1 MRLYFVKKQIIL
13 RMLYPKNF
21 ENKISFDQIRGL
33 LKERCVSQQGSELI
47 DAMAFSSDFDVI
59 VLSLTQIEEMMTLLT
74 ETGEGLPL
82 GSLADLR
89 PAFARTQADGTFL
102 DVKDVVDL
110 RLNVSTLR
118 AVTAY
123 LRARDEERFPAL
135 IKMTESVELFPDIE
149 REIERIIN
157 KYGEVKDTASPQ
169 LAEIRRSILS
179 AQSSISKTLN
189 AILKQ
194 AQASGIVEKD
204 ASPTIRDGRLVI
216 PVSAMNKRK
225 IQGIIHDESATG
237 KTAFVEPT
245 AVVEVNNRLRELE
258 NEERRE
264 IIRILVEFT
273 NLVRPYYEAIA
284 QSVYFLAEVDALR
297 AKAQFSISIRAIKP
311 YLVSECEVDWHEA
324 RHPLLEMSLVRQGR
338 KIEPLTIK
346 LTKKQRIL
354 LISGP
359 NAGGKSVCLKTVG
372 LLQYML
378 QCGLPIPLHE
388 RSRAGLFK
396 SIFIDIGDEQSIEND
411 LSTYSSH
418 LLNMKNCIKFSNGK
432 SLLLIDEFG
441 TGTEPQLGG
450 AIAEAVL
457 DRFNKNKVFGVIT
470 THYTNLK
477 HFAAQT
483 EGIVNGAML
492 YDRNQMRPLFMLSI
506 GTAGSSFAIEIARKI
521 GLPEDVIAAASEMV
535 GSEQVD
541 FDKHLQ
547 DVARDKRYWENK
559 RQQVKDKEKRLQQLT
574 ERYEQLIEGMRVKE
588 KETLRQAKQEA
599 AEILSQA
606 NKEIEKT
613 IRIIKETQADKEAT
627 RKSREEVG
635 KLREKME
642 RGAQQSTPKKQQK
655 PLEVGE
661 HVQIAGQN
669 VIGKL
674 LEIQGKTAIVAFGQI
689 KSTVALNRLER
700 VSAGQAKQAEQRMAA
715 QRSSNATED
724 IRNRQLTFKQ
734 DIDVRG
740 MRVDEALQAVV
751 YFIDDAAMVSAT
763 QVRILHGTGTGAL
776 RQAIRD
782 YLHQASMVKSYRDEH
797 VQFGGAGITV
807 VEMK

>member
-1 MRLYFVKKQIIL
+1 
-13 RMLYPKNF
+13 MLYPKNF
-21 ENKISFDQIRGL
+21 ENKISFDQIRVL
-33 LKERCVSQQGSELI
+33 IKERCVSQQGSELI

-59 VLSLTQIEEMMTLLT
+59 VLSLTQIEEMMILLS

-118 AVTAY
+118 AVTTY
-123 LRARDEERFPAL
+123 LRARDAERFPAL

-189 AILKQ
+189 AILRQ
-194 AQASGIVEKD
+194 AQASGIVDKE
-204 ASPTIRDGRLVI
+204 AAPTIREGRLVI

-264 IIRILVEFT
+264 IIRILVVFT

-297 AKAQFSISIRAIKP
+297 AKSQFSISIRAIKP

-324 RHPLLEMSLVRQGR
+324 RHPLLEMSLIRQGR

-346 LTKKQRIL
+346 LTRKQRIL

-457 DRFNKNKVFGVIT
+457 DRFNKNKVYGVIT

-547 DVARDKRYWENK
+547 DVARDKRYWEHK

-642 RGAQQSTPKKQQK
+642 RGAQQSAPKKQQK
-655 PLEVGE
+655 PLQSGE
-661 HVQIAGQN
+661 HVQIVGQN

-700 VSAGQAKQAEQRMAA
+700 VSAGQAKQAEQRMQAN
-715 QRSSNATED
+715 RESNATAD

-734 DIDVRG
+734 EIDVRG

-751 YFIDDAAMVSAT
+751 YFIDDAAMVSAS

>member
-1 MRLYFVKKQIIL
+1 
-13 RMLYPKNF
+13 MLYPQNF
-21 ENKISFDQIRGL
+21 ENKLSFDQIRVL
-33 LKERCVSQQGSELI
+33 IKERCVSQQGSELI

-59 VLSLTQIEEMMTLLT
+59 VLSLTQIEEMMTLLS

-118 AVTAY
+118 AVTTY
-123 LRARDEERFPAL
+123 LRARDAERFPAL

-189 AILKQ
+189 AILRQ
-194 AQASGIVEKD
+194 AQASGIVDKE
-204 ASPTIRDGRLVI
+204 AAPTIREGRLVI

-297 AKAQFSISIRAIKP
+297 AKSQFSISIRAIKP

-324 RHPLLEMSLVRQGR
+324 RHPLLEMSLIRQGR

-346 LTKKQRIL
+346 LTRKQRIL

-457 DRFNKNKVFGVIT
+457 DRFNKNKVYGVIT

-547 DVARDKRYWENK
+547 DVARDKRYWEHK

-642 RGAQQSTPKKQQK
+642 RGAQQSAPKKQQK
-655 PLEVGE
+655 PLQPGE
-661 HVQIAGQN
+661 HVQIVGQN

-700 VSAGQAKQAEQRMAA
+700 VSAGQAKQAEQRMQAN
-715 QRSSNATED
+715 RESNATAD

-734 DIDVRG
+734 EIDVRG

-751 YFIDDAAMVSAT
+751 YFIDDAAMVSAS

-776 RQAIRD
+776 RQVIRD

>member
-1 MRLYFVKKQIIL
+1 
-13 RMLYPKNF
+13 MLYPKNF

-33 LKERCVSQQGSELI
+33 IKERCVSQQGSELI

-135 IKMTESVELFPDIE
+135 IKMTETVELFPDIE

-535 GSEQVD
+535 GTEQVD

-642 RGAQQSTPKKQQK
+642 KGAQQSAPKKQQK
-655 PLEVGE
+655 PLQVGE

-700 VSAGQAKQAEQRMAA
+700 VSAGQAKQAEQRIAA
-715 QRSSNATED
+715 QRGSNATED

-734 DIDVRG
+734 EIDVRG

-751 YFIDDAAMVSAT
+751 YFIDDAAMVSAP

>member
-1 MRLYFVKKQIIL
+1 
-13 RMLYPKNF
+13 MLYPKNF

-33 LKERCVSQQGSELI
+33 IKERCVSQQGAELI

-59 VLSLTQIEEMMTLLT
+59 VLSLTQIEEMMILLT

-102 DVKDVVDL
+102 DVKDVFDL

-118 AVTAY
+118 AVTSY

-149 REIERIIN
+149 REIDRIIN

-189 AILKQ
+189 AILRQ
-194 AQASGIVEKD
+194 AQASGIVDKE
-204 ASPTIRDGRLVI
+204 AAPTIREGRLVI
-216 PVSAMNKRK
+216 PVAAMNKRK

-237 KTAFVEPT
+237 KTAFVEPA

-297 AKAQFSISIRAIKP
+297 AKSQFSISIRAIKP
-311 YLVSECEVDWHEA
+311 YLVSDCEVDWHEA
-324 RHPLLEMSLVRQGR
+324 RHPLLEMSLIRQGR
-338 KIEPLTIK
+338 KIEPLNIK
-346 LTKKQRIL
+346 LTRKQRIL

-574 ERYEQLIEGMRVKE
+574 ERYEQLIEDMRVKE

-642 RGAQQSTPKKQQK
+642 RGAQQAAPKKQQK

-661 HVQIAGQN
+661 HVQIVGQN

-674 LEIQGKTAIVAFGQI
+674 LEIQGKAAIVAFGQI

>member
-1 MRLYFVKKQIIL
+1 
-13 RMLYPKNF
+13 MLYPKNF
-21 ENKISFDQIRGL
+21 ENKISFDQIRVL
-33 LKERCVSQQGSELI
+33 IKERCVSQQGSELI

-59 VLSLTQIEEMMTLLT
+59 VLSLTQIEEMMTLLS

-118 AVTAY
+118 AVTTY
-123 LRARDEERFPAL
+123 LRARDAERFPAL

-189 AILKQ
+189 AILRQ
-194 AQASGIVEKD
+194 AQASGIVDKE
-204 ASPTIRDGRLVI
+204 AAPTIREGRLVI

-297 AKAQFSISIRAIKP
+297 AKSQFSISIRAIKP

-324 RHPLLEMSLVRQGR
+324 RHPLLEMSLIRQGR

-346 LTKKQRIL
+346 LTRKQRIL

-457 DRFNKNKVFGVIT
+457 DRFNKNKVYGVIT

-547 DVARDKRYWENK
+547 DVARDKRYWEHK

-642 RGAQQSTPKKQQK
+642 RGAQQSAPKKQQK
-655 PLEVGE
+655 PLQPGE
-661 HVQIAGQN
+661 HVQIVGQN

-700 VSAGQAKQAEQRMAA
+700 VSAGQAKQAEQRM
-715 QRSSNATED
+715 QVNRESNATAD

-734 DIDVRG
+734 EIDVRG

-751 YFIDDAAMVSAT
+751 YFIDDAAMVSAS

>member
-1 MRLYFVKKQIIL
+1 
-13 RMLYPKNF
+13 MLYPKNF

-33 LKERCVSQQGSELI
+33 IKERCVSQQGSELI
-47 DAMAFSSDFDVI
+47 DAMSFSSDFDVI

-118 AVTAY
+118 AVTSY
-123 LRARDEERFPAL
+123 LRVRDEERFPAL

-149 REIERIIN
+149 REIDRIIN

-169 LAEIRRSILS
+169 LAEIRRAILS

-273 NLVRPYYEAIA
+273 DSVRPYYDAIA

-297 AKAQFSISIRAIKP
+297 AKAQFSILIRAIKP

-338 KIEPLTIK
+338 KIEPLNIK
-346 LTKKQRIL
+346 LTRKQRIL

-588 KETLRQAKQEA
+588 KETLRHAKQEA

-642 RGAQQSTPKKQQK
+642 RGAQQSAPKKQQK
-655 PLEVGE
+655 PLIVGE

-751 YFIDDAAMVSAT
+751 YFIDDAAMVSAS

>member
-1 MRLYFVKKQIIL
+1 
-13 RMLYPKNF
+13 MLYPKNF

-33 LKERCVSQQGSELI
+33 IKERCVSQQGSELI
-47 DAMAFSSDFDVI
+47 DAMSFSSDFDVI
-59 VLSLTQIEEMMTLLT
+59 VLSLTQIEEMMTLLS

-102 DVKDVVDL
+102 EVKDVVDL

-118 AVTAY
+118 AVATY
-123 LRARDEERFPAL
+123 LRARDAERFPAL
-135 IKMTESVELFPDIE
+135 INMTESVELFPDIE
-149 REIERIIN
+149 REIDRIIN

-169 LAEIRRSILS
+169 LAEIRRAILS

-273 NLVRPYYEAIA
+273 DSVRPYYDAIA

-338 KIEPLTIK
+338 KIEPLNIK
-346 LTKKQRIL
+346 LTRKQRIL

-642 RGAQQSTPKKQQK
+642 KGAQQTTPKKQQK
-655 PLEVGE
+655 PLVVGE

-669 VIGKL
+669 VMGKL
-674 LEIQGKTAIVAFGQI
+674 LEIQGKAAIVAFGQI

-700 VSAGQAKQAEQRMAA
+700 VSAGQAKQAEQRMAS

-734 DIDVRG
+734 EIDVRG

-751 YFIDDAAMVSAT
+751 YFIDDAAMVSAS

>member
-1 MRLYFVKKQIIL
+1 
-13 RMLYPKNF
+13 MLYPKNF

-33 LKERCVSQQGSELI
+33 IKERCVSQQGAELI
-47 DAMAFSSDFDVI
+47 DAMAFSYDFDAI

-118 AVTAY
+118 AVTTY
-123 LRARDEERFPAL
+123 LRARDAERFPAL
-135 IKMTESVELFPDIE
+135 IKMTESVELFPNIE
-149 REIERIIN
+149 HEIERIIN

-189 AILKQ
+189 AILRQ
-194 AQASGIVEKD
+194 VQASGIVDKE
-204 ASPTIRDGRLVI
+204 AAPTIREGRLVI

-297 AKAQFSISIRAIKP
+297 AKSQFSISIRAIKP
-311 YLVSECEVDWHEA
+311 YLVSDCEVDWHEA
-324 RHPLLEMSLVRQGR
+324 RHPLLEMSLIRQGR
-338 KIEPLTIK
+338 KIEPLNIK
-346 LTKKQRIL
+346 LTRKQRIL

-441 TGTEPQLGG
+441 TGTEPQIGG

-521 GLPEDVIAAASEMV
+521 GLPEDVIVAASEMV
-535 GSEQVD
+535 GTEQVD

-642 RGAQQSTPKKQQK
+642 RGAQQSAPKKQQK
-655 PLEVGE
+655 PLVVGE

-674 LEIQGKTAIVAFGQI
+674 LEIQGKAAIVAFGQI

-734 DIDVRG
+734 EIDVRG

>member
-1 MRLYFVKKQIIL
+1 
-13 RMLYPKNF
+13 MLYPKNF

-33 LKERCVSQQGSELI
+33 IKERCVSQQGAELI
-47 DAMAFSSDFDVI
+47 DAMAFSYDFDAI
-59 VLSLTQIEEMMTLLT
+59 VLSLTQIEEMMALLT

-118 AVTAY
+118 AVTTY
-123 LRARDEERFPAL
+123 LRARDAERFPAL
-135 IKMTESVELFPDIE
+135 IKMSESVELFPNIE
-149 REIERIIN
+149 HEIERIIN
-157 KYGEVKDTASPQ
+157 KYGEVKDTASSQ

-189 AILKQ
+189 AILRQ

-264 IIRILVEFT
+264 IIRILIEFT
-273 NLVRPYYEAIA
+273 DSVRPYYDAIA

-311 YLVSECEVDWHEA
+311 YLVSDCEVDWHEA

-338 KIEPLTIK
+338 KIEPLNIK
-346 LTKKQRIL
+346 LTRKQRIL

-441 TGTEPQLGG
+441 TGTEPQIGG

-483 EGIVNGAML
+483 EGVVNGAML

-535 GSEQVD
+535 GTEQVD

-613 IRIIKETQADKEAT
+613 IRVIKEKQADKEAT

-642 RGAQQSTPKKQQK
+642 RGAQQAAPKKQQK

-674 LEIQGKTAIVAFGQI
+674 LEIQGKAAIVVFGQI

-700 VSAGQAKQAEQRMAA
+700 VSAGHAKQAEQRMAA

-734 DIDVRG
+734 EIDVRG

>member
-1 MRLYFVKKQIIL
+1 
-13 RMLYPKNF
+13 MLYPKNF

-33 LKERCVSQQGSELI
+33 IKERCVSQQGAELI
-47 DAMAFSSDFDVI
+47 DAMAFSYDFDAI
-59 VLSLTQIEEMMTLLT
+59 VLSLMQIEEMMTLLT

-110 RLNVSTLR
+110 RLNVLTLR
-118 AVTAY
+118 AVTTY
-123 LRARDEERFPAL
+123 LRARDAERFPAL
-135 IKMTESVELFPDIE
+135 IKMTESVELFPNIE
-149 REIERIIN
+149 HEIERIIN

-189 AILKQ
+189 AILRQ
-194 AQASGIVEKD
+194 AQASGIVDKE
-204 ASPTIRDGRLVI
+204 AAPTIREGRLVI

-273 NLVRPYYEAIA
+273 DSVRPYYDAIA

-297 AKAQFSISIRAIKP
+297 AKSQFSISIRAIKP
-311 YLVSECEVDWHEA
+311 YLVSDCEVDWHEA

-338 KIEPLTIK
+338 KIEPLNIK
-346 LTKKQRIL
+346 LTRKQRIL

-441 TGTEPQLGG
+441 TGTEPQIGG

-521 GLPEDVIAAASEMV
+521 GLPEDVIVAASEMV
-535 GSEQVD
+535 GTEQVD

-599 AEILSQA
+599 AEILLQA

-642 RGAQQSTPKKQQK
+642 RGAQQVSPKKQQK

-674 LEIQGKTAIVAFGQI
+674 LEIQGKAAIVAFGQI

-734 DIDVRG
+734 EIDVRG

>member
-59 VLSLTQIEEMMTLLT
+59 VLSLTQIEEMMILLT

-297 AKAQFSISIRAIKP
+297 AKAQFSISISAIKP

-535 GSEQVD
+535 GAELVD

-642 RGAQQSTPKKQQK
+642 KGAQQSAPKKQQK
-655 PLEVGE
+655 PLQVGE
-661 HVQIAGQN
+661 HVQITGQN

-674 LEIQGKTAIVAFGQI
+674 LEMQGKTAIVAFGQI

-700 VSAGQAKQAEQRMAA
+700 VSAGQAKQAEQRIAA
-715 QRSSNATED
+715 QRGSNATED

-734 DIDVRG
+734 EIDVRG

-807 VEMK
+807 VDMK

>member
-1 MRLYFVKKQIIL
+1 
-13 RMLYPKNF
+13 MLYPKNF

-33 LKERCVSQQGSELI
+33 IKERCVSQQGAELI
-47 DAMAFSSDFDVI
+47 DAMAFSSDFDAI

-118 AVTAY
+118 AVTTY

-135 IKMTESVELFPDIE
+135 IKMSESVELFPNIE
-149 REIERIIN
+149 HEIERIIN

-264 IIRILVEFT
+264 IICILIEFT
-273 NLVRPYYEAIA
+273 DSVRPYYDAIA

-311 YLVSECEVDWHEA
+311 YLVSDCEVDWHEA

-338 KIEPLTIK
+338 KIEPLNIK
-346 LTKKQRIL
+346 LTRKQRIL

-372 LLQYML
+372 LLQYMF

-388 RSRAGLFK
+388 RSRVGLFK

-441 TGTEPQLGG
+441 TGTEPQIGG

-521 GLPEDVIAAASEMV
+521 GLPEDVIVAASEMV
-535 GSEQVD
+535 GTEQVD

-613 IRIIKETQADKEAT
+613 IRVIKETQADKEAT

-642 RGAQQSTPKKQQK
+642 RGAQQAAPKKQQK

-674 LEIQGKTAIVAFGQI
+674 LEIQGKAAIVAFGQI

-700 VSAGQAKQAEQRMAA
+700 VSVGQAKQAEQRMAA

-734 DIDVRG
+734 EIDVRG

>member
-1 MRLYFVKKQIIL
+1 
-13 RMLYPKNF
+13 MLYPKNF

-33 LKERCVSQQGSELI
+33 IKERCVSQQGAELI
-47 DAMAFSSDFDVI
+47 DAMVFSSDFDAI

-118 AVTAY
+118 AVTTY
-123 LRARDEERFPAL
+123 LRARDAERFPAL
-135 IKMTESVELFPDIE
+135 IKMTESVELFPNIE
-149 REIERIIN
+149 HEIERIIN

-189 AILKQ
+189 AILRQ
-194 AQASGIVEKD
+194 AQASGIVDKE
-204 ASPTIRDGRLVI
+204 AAPTIREGRLVI

-273 NLVRPYYEAIA
+273 DSVRPYYDAIA

-311 YLVSECEVDWHEA
+311 YLVSDCEVDWYEA

-441 TGTEPQLGG
+441 TGTEPQIGG

-521 GLPEDVIAAASEMV
+521 GLPEDVIVAASEMV
-535 GSEQVD
+535 GTEQVD

-574 ERYEQLIEGMRVKE
+574 ERYEQLIDGMRVKE

-606 NKEIEKT
+606 NREIEKT

-642 RGAQQSTPKKQQK
+642 RGAQQSAPKKQQK
-655 PLEVGE
+655 PLVVGE
-661 HVQIAGQN
+661 HVQIVGQN

-689 KSTVALNRLER
+689 KSTVAFNRLER
-700 VSAGQAKQAEQRMAA
+700 VSAGQAKQAEQRMVA
-715 QRSSNATED
+715 QRTSNATED

-734 DIDVRG
+734 EIDVRG

>member
-1 MRLYFVKKQIIL
+1 
-13 RMLYPKNF
+13 MLYPKNF

-33 LKERCVSQQGSELI
+33 IKERCVSQQGSELI
-47 DAMAFSSDFDVI
+47 DAMVFSSDFDVI

-135 IKMTESVELFPDIE
+135 IKMTETVELFPDIE
-149 REIERIIN
+149 REIDRIVN

-273 NLVRPYYEAIA
+273 NSVRPYYEAIA

-457 DRFNKNKVFGVIT
+457 DRFNKNRVFGVIT

-535 GSEQVD
+535 GAEQVD

-642 RGAQQSTPKKQQK
+642 RGAQQTAPKKQQK
-655 PLEVGE
+655 PLEAGE
-661 HVQIAGQN
+661 HVQIVGQN

-674 LEIQGKTAIVAFGQI
+674 LEIQGKAAIVAFGQI

-700 VSAGQAKQAEQRMAA
+700 VSAGQAKQAEQRIAA

-734 DIDVRG
+734 EIDVRG

-751 YFIDDAAMVSAT
+751 YFIDDAAMVSAP

>member
-1 MRLYFVKKQIIL
+1 
-13 RMLYPKNF
+13 MLYPKNF

-33 LKERCVSQQGSELI
+33 IKERCVSQQGAELI
-47 DAMAFSSDFDVI
+47 DAMAFSYDFDAI
-59 VLSLTQIEEMMTLLT
+59 VLSLMQIEEMMTLLT

-118 AVTAY
+118 AVTTY
-123 LRARDEERFPAL
+123 LRARDAERFPAL
-135 IKMTESVELFPDIE
+135 IKMTESVELFPNIE
-149 REIERIIN
+149 HEIERIIN

-189 AILKQ
+189 AILRQ
-194 AQASGIVEKD
+194 AQASGIVDKE
-204 ASPTIRDGRLVI
+204 AAPTIREGRLVI

-273 NLVRPYYEAIA
+273 DSVRPYYDAIA

-311 YLVSECEVDWHEA
+311 YLVSDCEVDWHEA

-338 KIEPLTIK
+338 KIEPLNIK
-346 LTKKQRIL
+346 LTRKQRIL

-441 TGTEPQLGG
+441 TGTEPQIGG

-642 RGAQQSTPKKQQK
+642 RGAQQSAPKNQHK
-655 PLEVGE
+655 PLVVGE
-661 HVQIAGQN
+661 HVQIVGQN

-674 LEIQGKTAIVAFGQI
+674 LEIQGKAAIVAFGQI

-734 DIDVRG
+734 EIDVRG

>member
-1 MRLYFVKKQIIL
+1 
-13 RMLYPKNF
+13 MLYPKNF

-33 LKERCVSQQGSELI
+33 IKERCVSQQGAELI

-118 AVTAY
+118 AITSY

-149 REIERIIN
+149 REIDRIIN

-189 AILKQ
+189 AILRQ
-194 AQASGIVEKD
+194 AQASGIVDKE
-204 ASPTIRDGRLVI
+204 AAPTIREGRLVI
-216 PVSAMNKRK
+216 PVAAMNKRK

-297 AKAQFSISIRAIKP
+297 AKSQFSISIRAIKP
-311 YLVSECEVDWHEA
+311 YLVSDCEVDWHEA
-324 RHPLLEMSLVRQGR
+324 RHPLLEMSLIRQGR
-338 KIEPLTIK
+338 KIEPLNIK
-346 LTKKQRIL
+346 LTRKQRIL

-642 RGAQQSTPKKQQK
+642 RGAQQVAPKKQQK

-674 LEIQGKTAIVAFGQI
+674 LEIQGKAAIVAFGQI

>member
-1 MRLYFVKKQIIL
+1 
-13 RMLYPKNF
+13 MLYPKNF

-33 LKERCVSQQGSELI
+33 IKERCVSQQGAELI
-47 DAMAFSSDFDVI
+47 DLMAFSSDFDVI
-59 VLSLTQIEEMMTLLT
+59 VLSLTQIEEMMTLLN

-118 AVTAY
+118 AVTSY
-123 LRARDEERFPAL
+123 LRARDGERFPAL
-135 IKMTESVELFPDIE
+135 IKMTESVELFPNIE
-149 REIERIIN
+149 REIDRIIN

-189 AILKQ
+189 AILRQ
-194 AQASGIVEKD
+194 AQASGIVDKE
-204 ASPTIRDGRLVI
+204 AAPTIREGRLVI

-225 IQGIIHDESATG
+225 IQGIIHDESATC
-237 KTAFVEPT
+237 KTAFIEPT

-273 NLVRPYYEAIA
+273 KAVRPYYDAIA

-311 YLVSECEVDWHEA
+311 YLVSDCEVDWHEA

-346 LTKKQRIL
+346 LTRKQRIL

-506 GTAGSSFAIEIARKI
+506 GTAGSSFAIEIAHKI

-559 RQQVKDKEKRLQQLT
+559 RQQVKEKEKRLQQLT

-642 RGAQQSTPKKQQK
+642 RGAQQTVSKKQQK

-661 HVQIAGQN
+661 HVQITGQN

-674 LEIQGKTAIVAFGQI
+674 LEIQGKAAIVAFGQI

-700 VSAGQAKQAEQRMAA
+700 VSVGQAKQAEQRMAA

>member
-1 MRLYFVKKQIIL
+1 
-13 RMLYPKNF
+13 MLYPKNF
-21 ENKISFDQIRGL
+21 ENKISFDQIRQL
-33 LKERCVSQQGSELI
+33 IKERCVSQQGSELV

-74 ETGEGLPL
+74 ESGEGLPL

-118 AVTAY
+118 AVASY
-123 LRARDEERFPAL
+123 LRTRDEERFPAL

-179 AQSSISKTLN
+179 AQSSVSKTLN
-189 AILKQ
+189 AILRQ
-194 AQASGIVEKD
+194 AQASGIVDKE
-204 ASPTIRDGRLVI
+204 AAPTIREGRLVI

-237 KTAFVEPT
+237 KTAFIEPT

-258 NEERRE
+258 SEERRE

-273 NLVRPYYEAIA
+273 NSVRPYYEAIA
-284 QSVYFLAEVDALR
+284 QSVYFLAEIDALR
-297 AKAQFSISIRAIKP
+297 AKSQFSISIRAIKP

-642 RGAQQSTPKKQQK
+642 KGAQQVAPKKQQK
-655 PLEVGE
+655 PLQVGE

-700 VSAGQAKQAEQRMAA
+700 VSTGQAKQAEQRMAA
-715 QRSSNATED
+715 SRESNATSD

-734 DIDVRG
+734 EIDVRG

-751 YFIDDAAMVSAT
+751 YFIDDASMVSAS

>member
-1 MRLYFVKKQIIL
+1 
-13 RMLYPKNF
+13 MLYPKNF

-33 LKERCVSQQGSELI
+33 IKERCVSQQGTELI
-47 DAMAFSSDFDVI
+47 DAMSFSSDFDEI
-59 VLSLTQIEEMMTLLT
+59 VLSLTQIEEMMRLLT

-102 DVKDVVDL
+102 EVKDVVDL

-118 AVTAY
+118 AVATY
-123 LRARDEERFPAL
+123 LRVRDAERFPAL
-135 IKMTESVELFPDIE
+135 IKMTESVELFPNVE
-149 REIERIIN
+149 REIDRIIN

-216 PVSAMNKRK
+216 PVTAMNKRK

-273 NLVRPYYEAIA
+273 DSVRPYYDAIA
-284 QSVYFLAEVDALR
+284 QSVYFLAEVDVLR

-700 VSAGQAKQAEQRMAA
+700 VSVGQAKQAEQRMAA

-751 YFIDDAAMVSAT
+751 YFIDDAAMVSAS

-782 YLHQASMVKSYRDEH
+782 YLHQASMVRSYRDEH

>member
-1 MRLYFVKKQIIL
+1 
-13 RMLYPKNF
+13 MLYPKNF

-33 LKERCVSQQGSELI
+33 IKERCVSQQGAELI
-47 DAMAFSSDFDVI
+47 DAMAFSYDFDAI
-59 VLSLTQIEEMMTLLT
+59 VLSLTQIEEMMALLT

-118 AVTAY
+118 AVTTY
-123 LRARDEERFPAL
+123 LRARDAERFPAL
-135 IKMTESVELFPDIE
+135 IKMTESVELFPNIE
-149 REIERIIN
+149 HEIERIIN

-189 AILKQ
+189 AILRQ
-194 AQASGIVEKD
+194 AQASGIVDKE
-204 ASPTIRDGRLVI
+204 AAPTIREGRLVI

-311 YLVSECEVDWHEA
+311 YLVSDCEVDWHEA
-324 RHPLLEMSLVRQGR
+324 RHPLLEMSLIRQGR
-338 KIEPLTIK
+338 KIEPLNIK
-346 LTKKQRIL
+346 LTRKQRIL

-441 TGTEPQLGG
+441 TGTEPQIGG

-521 GLPEDVIAAASEMV
+521 GLPEDVIVAASEMV
-535 GSEQVD
+535 GTEQVD

-599 AEILSQA
+599 AEILLQA

-642 RGAQQSTPKKQQK
+642 RGAQQVSPKKQQK

-674 LEIQGKTAIVAFGQI
+674 LEIQGKAAIVAFGQI

-734 DIDVRG
+734 EIDVRG

>member
-1 MRLYFVKKQIIL
+1 
-13 RMLYPKNF
+13 MLYPKNF

-33 LKERCVSQQGSELI
+33 IKERCVSQQGSELI
-47 DAMAFSSDFDVI
+47 DAMSFSSDFDVI

-118 AVTAY
+118 AVASY

-216 PVSAMNKRK
+216 PVTAMNKRK

-273 NLVRPYYEAIA
+273 DGVRPYYDAIA

-338 KIEPLTIK
+338 KIEPLNIK
-346 LTKKQRIL
+346 LTRKQRIL

-521 GLPEDVIAAASEMV
+521 GLPEDVIVAASEMV
-535 GSEQVD
+535 GTEQVD

-599 AEILSQA
+599 AEILLQA

-642 RGAQQSTPKKQQK
+642 RGAQQVSPKKQQK

-700 VSAGQAKQAEQRMAA
+700 VSAGQAKQAEQRMVA
-715 QRSSNATED
+715 QRTSNATED

-734 DIDVRG
+734 EIDVRG

>member
-1 MRLYFVKKQIIL
+1 
-13 RMLYPKNF
+13 MLYPKNF

-33 LKERCVSQQGSELI
+33 IKERCVSQQGAELI

-59 VLSLTQIEEMMTLLT
+59 VLSLTQIEEMMILLT

-118 AVTAY
+118 AVTSY

-149 REIERIIN
+149 REIDRIIN

-189 AILKQ
+189 AILRQ
-194 AQASGIVEKD
+194 AQASGIVDKE
-204 ASPTIRDGRLVI
+204 AAPTIREGRLVI
-216 PVSAMNKRK
+216 PVAAMNKRK

-237 KTAFVEPT
+237 KTAFVEPA

-311 YLVSECEVDWHEA
+311 YLVSDCEVDWHEA

-338 KIEPLTIK
+338 KIEPLNIK
-346 LTKKQRIL
+346 LTRKQRIL

-574 ERYEQLIEGMRVKE
+574 ERYEQLIEDMRVKE

-642 RGAQQSTPKKQQK
+642 RGAQQAAPKKQQK

-661 HVQIAGQN
+661 HVQIVGQN

-674 LEIQGKTAIVAFGQI
+674 LEIQGKAAIVAFGQI

>member
-1 MRLYFVKKQIIL
+1 
-13 RMLYPKNF
+13 MLYPKNF
-21 ENKISFDQIRGL
+21 ENKISFDQIRQL
-33 LKERCVSQQGSELI
+33 IKERCVSQQGSELI
-47 DAMAFSSDFDVI
+47 DAMEFSSDFDAI

-110 RLNVSTLR
+110 RLNITTLR

-123 LRARDEERFPAL
+123 LRTRDAERFPAL
-135 IKMTESVELFPDIE
+135 LKLSESVELFPNIE
-149 REIERIIN
+149 HDIERIIN

-169 LAEIRRSILS
+169 LAEIRRAILS

-189 AILKQ
+189 AILRQ

-216 PVSAMNKRK
+216 PVTAMNKRK

-273 NLVRPYYEAIA
+273 DSVRPYYEAIA
-284 QSVYFLAEVDALR
+284 QSIYFLAEVDALR

-311 YLVSECEVDWHEA
+311 YLVSECEVDWYEA
-324 RHPLLEMSLVRQGR
+324 RHPLLEMSLTRQGR

-642 RGAQQSTPKKQQK
+642 KGAQQVAPKKQQK
-655 PLEVGE
+655 PLQEGE

-715 QRSSNATED
+715 NRESNATSD

-734 DIDVRG
+734 EIDVRG

-751 YFIDDAAMVSAT
+751 YFIDDASMVSAS

>member
-1 MRLYFVKKQIIL
+1 
-13 RMLYPKNF
+13 MLYPKNF

-33 LKERCVSQQGSELI
+33 IKERCVSQQGAELI
-47 DAMAFSSDFDVI
+47 DAMAFSYDFDAI
-59 VLSLTQIEEMMTLLT
+59 VLSLMQIEEMMTLLT

-118 AVTAY
+118 AVTTY
-123 LRARDEERFPAL
+123 LRARDAERFPAL
-135 IKMTESVELFPDIE
+135 IKMTESVELFPNIE
-149 REIERIIN
+149 HEIERIIN

-189 AILKQ
+189 AILRQ
-194 AQASGIVEKD
+194 AQASGIVDKE
-204 ASPTIRDGRLVI
+204 AAPTIREGRLVI

-297 AKAQFSISIRAIKP
+297 AKSQFSISIRAIKP
-311 YLVSECEVDWHEA
+311 YLVSDCEVDWHEA

-338 KIEPLTIK
+338 KIEPLNIK
-346 LTKKQRIL
+346 LTRKQRIL

-521 GLPEDVIAAASEMV
+521 GLPEDVIVAASEMV
-535 GSEQVD
+535 GTEQVD

-642 RGAQQSTPKKQQK
+642 RGAQQSAPKKQQK
-655 PLEVGE
+655 PLVVGE
-661 HVQIAGQN
+661 HVQIVGQN

>member
-1 MRLYFVKKQIIL
+1 
-13 RMLYPKNF
+13 MLYPKNF

-33 LKERCVSQQGSELI
+33 IKERCVSQQGAELI
-47 DAMAFSSDFDVI
+47 DAMAFSYDFDAI

-118 AVTAY
+118 AVTTY
-123 LRARDEERFPAL
+123 LRARDAERFPAL
-135 IKMTESVELFPDIE
+135 IKMTESVELFPNIE
-149 REIERIIN
+149 HEIERIIN

-189 AILKQ
+189 AILRQ
-194 AQASGIVEKD
+194 AQASGIVDKE
-204 ASPTIRDGRLVI
+204 AAPTIREGRLVI

-297 AKAQFSISIRAIKP
+297 AKSQFSISIRAIKP
-311 YLVSECEVDWHEA
+311 YLVSDCEVDWHEA

-338 KIEPLTIK
+338 KIEPLNIK
-346 LTKKQRIL
+346 LTRKQRIL

-441 TGTEPQLGG
+441 TGTEPQIGG

-521 GLPEDVIAAASEMV
+521 GLPEDVIVAASEMV
-535 GSEQVD
+535 GTEQVD

-642 RGAQQSTPKKQQK
+642 RGAQQVAPKKIQK

-674 LEIQGKTAIVAFGQI
+674 LEIQGKAAIVAFGQI

>member
-1 MRLYFVKKQIIL
+1 
-13 RMLYPKNF
+13 MLYPKNF

-33 LKERCVSQQGSELI
+33 IKERCVSQQGAELI

-118 AVTAY
+118 AVTSY

-135 IKMTESVELFPDIE
+135 IKMTESVELFPDIG

-189 AILKQ
+189 AILRQ
-194 AQASGIVEKD
+194 AQASGIVDKE
-204 ASPTIRDGRLVI
+204 AAPTIREGRLVI
-216 PVSAMNKRK
+216 PVAAMNKRK

-297 AKAQFSISIRAIKP
+297 AKSQFSISIRAIKP
-311 YLVSECEVDWHEA
+311 YLVSDCEVDWHEA
-324 RHPLLEMSLVRQGR
+324 RHPLLEMSLIRQGR
-338 KIEPLTIK
+338 KIEPLNIK
-346 LTKKQRIL
+346 LTRKQRIL

-418 LLNMKNCIKFSNGK
+418 LLNMKNCIKFGNGK

-642 RGAQQSTPKKQQK
+642 KGAQQVAPKKQQK
-655 PLEVGE
+655 PLQVGE
-661 HVQIAGQN
+661 HVQIIGQN

-674 LEIQGKTAIVAFGQI
+674 LEIQGKTAIVVFGQI

-700 VSAGQAKQAEQRMAA
+700 VSVGQAKQAEQRMAA

>member
-1 MRLYFVKKQIIL
+1 
-13 RMLYPKNF
+13 MLYPKNF
-21 ENKISFDQIRGL
+21 ENKISFDQIRQL
-33 LKERCVSQQGSELI
+33 IKERCVSQQGSELV
-47 DAMAFSSDFDVI
+47 DAMEFSSDFDVI

-74 ETGEGLPL
+74 ESGEGLPL

-118 AVTAY
+118 AVASY
-123 LRARDEERFPAL
+123 LRTRDEERFPAL

-179 AQSSISKTLN
+179 AQSSVSKTLN
-189 AILKQ
+189 AILRQ
-194 AQASGIVEKD
+194 AQASGIVDKE
-204 ASPTIRDGRLVI
+204 AAPTIREGRLVI

-237 KTAFVEPT
+237 KTAFIEPT

-258 NEERRE
+258 SEERRE

-273 NLVRPYYEAIA
+273 NSVRPYYEAIA
-284 QSVYFLAEVDALR
+284 QSVYFLAEIDALR
-297 AKAQFSISIRAIKP
+297 AKSQFSISIRAIKP

-324 RHPLLEMSLVRQGR
+324 RHPLLEMSLTRQGR

-642 RGAQQSTPKKQQK
+642 KGAQQVAPKKQQK
-655 PLEVGE
+655 PLQEGE

-715 QRSSNATED
+715 NRESNTTSD

-734 DIDVRG
+734 EIDVRG

-751 YFIDDAAMVSAT
+751 YFIDDASMVSAS

>member
-1 MRLYFVKKQIIL
+1 
-13 RMLYPKNF
+13 MLYPKNF

-33 LKERCVSQQGSELI
+33 IKERCVSQQGSELI
-47 DAMAFSSDFDVI
+47 DAMVFSSDFDVI

-135 IKMTESVELFPDIE
+135 IKMTETVELFPDIE
-149 REIERIIN
+149 REIDRIVN

-273 NLVRPYYEAIA
+273 NSVRPYYEAIA

-372 LLQYML
+372 LLQCML

-457 DRFNKNKVFGVIT
+457 DRFNKNRVFGVIT

-477 HFAAQT
+477 HFAVQT

-535 GSEQVD
+535 GAEQVD

-642 RGAQQSTPKKQQK
+642 RGAQQTAPKKQQK

-661 HVQIAGQN
+661 HVQIVGQN

-674 LEIQGKTAIVAFGQI
+674 LEIQGKAAIVAFGQI

-700 VSAGQAKQAEQRMAA
+700 VSAGQAKQAEQRIAA

-734 DIDVRG
+734 EIDVRG

-751 YFIDDAAMVSAT
+751 YFIDDAAMVSAP

>member
-1 MRLYFVKKQIIL
+1 
-13 RMLYPKNF
+13 MLYPKNF

-33 LKERCVSQQGSELI
+33 IKERCVSQQGSELI
-47 DAMAFSSDFDVI
+47 DAMSFSSDFDVI

-118 AVTAY
+118 AVTSY
-123 LRARDEERFPAL
+123 LRVRDEERFPAL

-149 REIERIIN
+149 REIDRIIN

-169 LAEIRRSILS
+169 LAEIRRAILS

-273 NLVRPYYEAIA
+273 DSVRPYYDAIA

-338 KIEPLTIK
+338 KIEPLNIK
-346 LTKKQRIL
+346 LTRKQRIL

-588 KETLRQAKQEA
+588 KETLRHAKQEA

-642 RGAQQSTPKKQQK
+642 RGAQQSAPKKQQK
-655 PLEVGE
+655 PLIVGE

-751 YFIDDAAMVSAT
+751 YFIDDAAMVSAS

>member
-1 MRLYFVKKQIIL
+1 
-13 RMLYPKNF
+13 MLYPKNF

-33 LKERCVSQQGSELI
+33 IKERCVSQQGSELI
-47 DAMAFSSDFDVI
+47 DAMVFSSDFDVI

-135 IKMTESVELFPDIE
+135 IKMTETVELFPDIE
-149 REIERIIN
+149 REIDRIVN

-273 NLVRPYYEAIA
+273 NSVRPYYEAIA

-338 KIEPLTIK
+338 KIEPLTIN

-457 DRFNKNKVFGVIT
+457 DRFNKNRVFGVIT

-535 GSEQVD
+535 GAEQVD

-642 RGAQQSTPKKQQK
+642 RGAQQTAPKKQQK

-661 HVQIAGQN
+661 HVQIVGQN

-674 LEIQGKTAIVAFGQI
+674 LEIQGKAAIVAFGQI

-700 VSAGQAKQAEQRMAA
+700 VSAGQAKQAEQRIAA

-734 DIDVRG
+734 EIDVRG

-751 YFIDDAAMVSAT
+751 YFIDDAAMVSAP

>member
-1 MRLYFVKKQIIL
+1 
-13 RMLYPKNF
+13 MLYPKNF

-33 LKERCVSQQGSELI
+33 IKERCVSQQGSELI
-47 DAMAFSSDFDVI
+47 DVMAFSSDFDVI
-59 VLSLTQIEEMMTLLT
+59 VLSLIQIEEMMILLT

-118 AVTAY
+118 AVTSY

-149 REIERIIN
+149 REIDRIIN

-189 AILKQ
+189 AILRQ
-194 AQASGIVEKD
+194 AQASGIVDKE
-204 ASPTIRDGRLVI
+204 AAPTIREGRLVI
-216 PVSAMNKRK
+216 PVAAMNKRK

-237 KTAFVEPT
+237 KTAFVEPA

-311 YLVSECEVDWHEA
+311 YLVSDCEVDWHEA

-338 KIEPLTIK
+338 KIEPLNIK
-346 LTKKQRIL
+346 LTRKQRIL

-642 RGAQQSTPKKQQK
+642 RGAQQAAPKKQQK

-661 HVQIAGQN
+661 HVQIVGQN

-674 LEIQGKTAIVAFGQI
+674 LEIQGKAAIVAFGQI

-700 VSAGQAKQAEQRMAA
+700 VSAGQAKQAEQRMAV

>member
-1 MRLYFVKKQIIL
+1 MSKAKNSQLSTQK
-13 RMLYPKNF
+13 MLYPKNF
-21 ENKISFDQIRGL
+21 ENKISFDQIRVL
-33 LKERCVSQQGSELI
+33 IKERCVSQQGSELI

-59 VLSLTQIEEMMTLLT
+59 VLSLTQIEEMMTLLS

-118 AVTAY
+118 AVTTY
-123 LRARDEERFPAL
+123 LRARDAERFPAL

-189 AILKQ
+189 AILRQ
-194 AQASGIVEKD
+194 AQASGIVDKE
-204 ASPTIRDGRLVI
+204 AAPTIREGRLVI

-284 QSVYFLAEVDALR
+284 QSVYFLAEIDALR
-297 AKAQFSISIRAIKP
+297 AKSQFSISIRAIKP

-324 RHPLLEMSLVRQGR
+324 RHPLLEMSLIRQGR

-346 LTKKQRIL
+346 LTRKQRIL

-441 TGTEPQLGG
+441 TGTEPQIGG

-457 DRFNKNKVFGVIT
+457 DRFNKNKVYGVIT

-547 DVARDKRYWENK
+547 DVARDKRYWEHK

-642 RGAQQSTPKKQQK
+642 RGAQQSAPKKQQK
-655 PLEVGE
+655 PLQLGE
-661 HVQIAGQN
+661 HVQIVGQN

-700 VSAGQAKQAEQRMAA
+700 VSAGQAKQAEQRMQAN
-715 QRSSNATED
+715 RESNATAD

-734 DIDVRG
+734 EIDVRG

-751 YFIDDAAMVSAT
+751 YFIDDAAMVSAS